1 MKKIKF
7 YDDFWIYCLVKKK
20 NIIKGDGVI
29 FFLKG

>member
-7 YDDFWIYCLVKKK
+7 YDDFWIYCLEKK
-20 NIIKGDGVI
+20 NNIKGDGVI